1 MERIP
6 EKPSESD
13 CCGSG
18 CNPCVFDIYETLV
31 KKYEKGEVISH
42 TSNTKI
48 RHDLL
53 SAIKYKPF
61 KVLNIE
67 KINESH
73 RVYTFRPVMSDETIA
88 ARKRNPSLPFVTSDQ
103 LTDTIIEGVLPYHPG
118 QYFIM
123 INVKSSLEQAFS
135 SNLTPSI
142 SRSYT
147 PVSVACNENNC
158 EVKIVIKLYEKGIM
172 SSFMREL
179 QLHDIV
185 YFRGA
190 FGDFEHKRNSKYL
203 MFCSGTGLAPMY
215 SIVKA
220 VLMDEEDETVLR
232 LCFACGTIDD
242 ILFREEIRQFAKYW
256 NFTATVYLSKEAPEN
271 LRLLCRYGENI
282 HLQKIDLSAVQE
294 QVKPDFKVLICGS
307 EKFNEDVCGYAKQS
321 GCEDIFLF

>member
-1 MERIP
+1 MEQIP

-18 CNPCVFDIYETLV
+18 CNPCVFDVYETLV

-48 RHDLL
+48 RLDLL

-61 KVLNIE
+61 EVLNIV

-73 RVYTFRPVMSDETIA
+73 RMCTFRPVVPNETIA
-88 ARKRNPSLPFVTSDQ
+88 ARERNPSLPTSDQ
-103 LTDTIIEGVLPYHPG
+103 LTDTVIEGVLPYHPG
-118 QYFIM
+118 QHFIM
-123 INVKSSLEQAFS
+123 INVKSSLQHAFS

-147 PVSVACNENNC
+147 PVSVACDENNC
-158 EVKIVIKLYEKGIM
+158 EVKIVFKLYEKGIM
-172 SSFMREL
+172 SSFVREL

-203 MFCSGTGLAPMY
+203 MFCAGTGLAPMY

-220 VLMDEEDETVLR
+220 VLMDEEDETVIC

-242 ILFREEIRQFAKYW
+242 ILFREKIRKFSKYW
-256 NFTATVYLSKEAPEN
+256 NFTATVYLSKETPEN
-271 LRLLCRYGENI
+271 LRLLRRYGENI
-282 HLQKIDLSAVQE
+282 RAQKIDLSVVRE

-307 EKFNEDVCGYAKQS
+307 EKFNEDICNYAKQS